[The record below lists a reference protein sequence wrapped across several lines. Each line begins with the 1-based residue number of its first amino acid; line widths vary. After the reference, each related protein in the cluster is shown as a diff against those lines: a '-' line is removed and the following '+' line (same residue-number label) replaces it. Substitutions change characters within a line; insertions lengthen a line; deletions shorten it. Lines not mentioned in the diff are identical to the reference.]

1 MIDARILPLQKAIL
15 QPVATLLAQR
25 GVKADTI
32 SLVGFLAGFS
42 AFVMLG
48 LSLWLPA
55 LLLILINRLLDGLD
69 GAVARIQGP
78 THRGA
83 YLDIALDMVFYALIP
98 LGFAIAMPEAN
109 ALPAAVLIVTF
120 VGTGSSFLAFSAVS
134 ARLGRNAPEFPT
146 KGIYYAAGIAE
157 GLRPLRFLS
166 PCVSCRQIS
175 RCLPIALLPS
185 ARSPPLSAG
194 VRAGLLFRRKNSEP
208 IAIFPDDRFQTV
220 RYAATLELALRCEVF
235 PKVRYAGLRYDH
247 G

>member
-98 LGFAIAMPEAN
+98 LGFAIAIPEAN

-157 GLRPLRFLS
+157 GFET
-166 PCVSCRQIS
+166 
-175 RCLPIALLPS
+175 IAVFVAMCLLPTNF
-185 ARSPPLSAG
+185 PLLAYC
-194 VRAGLLFRRKNSEP
+194 F
-208 IAIFPDDRFQTV
+208 
-220 RYAATLELALRCEVF
+220 AALCALTTLIRWRQGWVAFSTEE
-235 PKVRYAGLRYDH
+235 
-247 G
+247 